1 MILSIL
7 NWKTAAHY
15 GAAPGVTSSLTTGD
29 VAGHVIEIFNHLKS
43 LLDRF
48 VIRGN
53 RTTAQQVVQLLFSSH
68 ELAIQCMMEEEVA
81 VLTKQLMY
89 CLLQQLGSL
98 QNCASSSV
106 VHWFLVL
113 LSRVYL
119 RSETEVAGPVWAVL
133 TRIISELHRRREP
146 LQQLLQSRYGFYGRP
161 FETELMFSLSEDQSS
176 SKPARSNIAAS
187 FAALNQLVNPTSP
200 CDKDKS
206 YNNLEMLSL
215 KRSCDLLDVE
225 PLPFVLVSASDG
237 VRLEKADTGSSQF
250 TAVALNGLVEAA
262 KLVSH
267 KEVID
272 WIDLSCPALDR
283 ITNGLILLQSHATSH
298 RWQHLLAINPPL
310 VIVMERLHSGGRKFV
325 VLDFGAPILLTDVYI
340 PACADWVSITVD
352 VWNRAERNKNGI
364 YLFF

>member
-1 MILSIL
+1 MDSVPNHVENTSSFSVFSIGRRPL
-7 NWKTAAHY
+7 ITEHHQVDISIEVSCIFRSNSTSIRLT
-15 GAAPGVTSSLTTGD
+15 GVASLTTGD
-29 VAGHVIEIFNHLKS
+29 VAGHVIEIFNHLKV
-43 LLDRF
+43 LLERF
-48 VIRGN
+48 VIGGN
-53 RTTAQQVVQLLFSSH
+53 RTTAQQVAQLLFSSH
-68 ELAIQCMMEEEVA
+68 ELAIQCMMEEEV
-81 VLTKQLMY
+81 VTLTKQLMY
-89 CLLQQLGSL
+89 CLLQQLASL

-133 TRIISELHRRREP
+133 TQIISELHRRREP

-161 FETELMFSLSEDQSS
+161 FETELLFNVSEDYLSS
-176 SKPARSNIAAS
+176 PSNKPVRSNIAAN
-187 FAALNQLVNPTSP
+187 FAALNQLVNPVSP

-237 VRLEKADTGSSQF
+237 VRLEKAETGSSQF

-267 KEVID
+267 KEVI
-272 WIDLSCPALDR
+272 
-283 ITNGLILLQSHATSH
+283 
-298 RWQHLLAINPPL
+298 
-310 VIVMERLHSGGRKFV
+310 
-325 VLDFGAPILLTDVYI
+325 
-340 PACADWVSITVD
+340 
-352 VWNRAERNKNGI
+352 
-364 YLFF
+364 